1 MALSSV
7 LQTIPT
13 STRTVGTVEDRH
25 GQNRGTTMGLK
36 DTKTSVSEDIEDKG
50 NTFNTSRG
58 VSHHHISITM
68 YIVVVSIIDDG
79 NQITGR

>member
-36 DTKTSVSEDIEDKG
+36 DTKTSVSEDIEIR
-50 NTFNTSRG
+50 TLFSVT
-58 VSHHHISITM
+58 
-68 YIVVVSIIDDG
+68 SII
-79 NQITGR
+79 NSNLIFS

>member
-50 NTFNTSRG
+50 NILTRAEEFHTTIFQLQC
-58 VSHHHISITM
+58 IS
-68 YIVVVSIIDDG
+68 
-79 NQITGR
+79 